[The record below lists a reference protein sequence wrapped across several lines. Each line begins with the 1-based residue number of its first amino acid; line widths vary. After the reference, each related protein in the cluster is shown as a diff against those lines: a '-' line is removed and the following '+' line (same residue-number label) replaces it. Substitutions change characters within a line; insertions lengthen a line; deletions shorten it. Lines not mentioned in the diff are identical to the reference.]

1 VSLAPQRC
9 QAQTVYNLAP
19 QVTAP
24 GDNHRSDAPQDGSSV
39 YRTARLLISCPDRP
53 GIVAAVSSFLFE
65 HGANIVSSDQHSTD
79 PEGGRFFMR
88 MEFSTAGM
96 DLQRDRLEAAFE
108 QDVADRFEMS
118 WRMSHPGDRKRM
130 AILVSRY
137 EHCVLDLLWRW
148 RRGSLDADV
157 VLVASNH
164 PDLEDDV
171 RSFGVPFHHVPAPT
185 DGKPRA
191 EEALLELLVG
201 EVDLVVLA
209 RYMQILSG
217 GFLDRVGVPLINI
230 HHSFLPAF
238 AGPDPHREAYDTGV
252 KIIGATAHYVVEELD
267 AGPIIEQDT
276 ARVSHRDSVADLTR
290 LGEDIERT
298 VLARAVALHLADRT
312 LVHANKTIV
321 F

>member
-1 VSLAPQRC
+1 MPE
-9 QAQTVYNLAP
+9 
-19 QVTAP
+19 
-24 GDNHRSDAPQDGSSV
+24 DGLSV
-39 YRTARLLISCPDRP
+39 YRNARLLVSCPDRP

-88 MEFSTAGM
+88 MEFSTAEM
-96 DLQRDRLEAAFE
+96 DLARDELEASFE
-108 QDVADRFEMS
+108 QEVADRFEMR

-171 RSFGVPFHHVPAPT
+171 RSFGVPYHHVPAPP
-185 DGKPRA
+185 DGKA
-191 EEALLELLVG
+191 ESEERLLELLAG
-201 EVDLVVLA
+201 NVDVVVLA

-217 GFLDRVGVPLINI
+217 NFLDRIGVPLINI

-238 AGPDPHREAYDTGV
+238 AGPDPHREAYEAGV

-267 AGPIIEQDT
+267 AGPIIEQDV
-276 ARVSHRDSVADLTR
+276 ARVSHRESVADLTR

-298 VLARAVALHLADRT
+298 VLARAVAMHLEDRT
-312 LVHANKTIV
+312 LVHGNKTIV

>member
-1 VSLAPQRC
+1 MTTSGENSP
-9 QAQTVYNLAP
+9 
-19 QVTAP
+19 
-24 GDNHRSDAPQDGSSV
+24 SDEPQDGVSV

-88 MEFSTAGM
+88 MEFATSDM
-96 DLQRDRLEAAFE
+96 DLERDRLEAAFE
-108 QDVADRFEMS
+108 QEIADRFEMR

-171 RSFGVPFHHVPAPT
+171 RSFGVPFHHVPVPP
-185 DGKPRA
+185 DGKPEA

-217 GFLDRVGVPLINI
+217 GFLDRIAVPLINI

-238 AGPDPHREAYDTGV
+238 AGPDPHREAYESGV

-276 ARVSHRDSVADLTR
+276 ARVSHRDSVPDLTR

>member
-1 VSLAPQRC
+1 MTPEA
-9 QAQTVYNLAP
+9 
-19 QVTAP
+19 
-24 GDNHRSDAPQDGSSV
+24 G
-39 YRTARLLISCPDRP
+39 TARLLISCPDRP
-53 GIVAAVSSFLFE
+53 GIVAAVSGFLFR

-88 MEFSTAGM
+88 MEFSTEAM
-96 DLQRDRLEAAFE
+96 DLRGDELEAAFRL
-108 QDVADRFEMS
+108 DVAERHEMS
-118 WRMSHPGDRKRM
+118 WRMSHPGDRKRV

-148 RRGSLDADV
+148 RRGSLEGDV

-171 RSFGVPFHHVPAPT
+171 RSFGVPYHHVPVPP
-185 DGKPRA
+185 DGKREA
-191 EEALLELLVG
+191 EERLLELLAG
-201 EVDLVVLA
+201 KVDLVVLA

-217 GFLDRVGVPLINI
+217 DFLDRVGAPLINI

-238 AGPDPHREAYDTGV
+238 AGQNPHQEAYERGV
-252 KIIGATAHYVVEELD
+252 KIIGATAHYVIEELD
-267 AGPIIEQDT
+267 AGPIIAQDVT
-276 ARVSHRDSVADLTR
+276 PVSHRESVEDLTR

-298 VLARAVALHLADRT
+298 VLARAVTVHLEDRT
-312 LVHANKTIV
+312 LVHENKTIV

>member
-1 VSLAPQRC
+1 MPTTGDKQPSQGAP
-9 QAQTVYNLAP
+9 
-19 QVTAP
+19 
-24 GDNHRSDAPQDGSSV
+24 DGPSV
-39 YRTARLLISCPDRP
+39 YRNARLLISCPDRP
-53 GIVAAVSSFLFE
+53 GIVAAVSSFLFS

-88 MEFSTAGM
+88 MEFSTTGM
-96 DLQRDRLEAAFE
+96 DLAGDDLEAAFA
-108 QDVADRFEMS
+108 QDVGDRFEMS

-164 PDLEDDV
+164 PDLEEDV
-171 RSFGVPFHHVPAPT
+171 RSFGVPYRHVPVRP
-185 DGKPRA
+185 DGKAQA
-191 EEALLELLVG
+191 EEDLLELLAG
-201 EVDLVVLA
+201 NVDLVVLA

-217 GFLDRVGVPLINI
+217 DFLDRIGAPLINI

-238 AGPDPHREAYDTGV
+238 AGPDPHQEAYDKGV

-267 AGPIIEQDT
+267 AGPIIEQDV
-276 ARVSHRDSVADLTR
+276 ARVSHRESVADLTR

-298 VLARAVALHLADRT
+298 VLARAVAMHLEDRT
-312 LVHANKTIV
+312 LIHENKTIV

>member
-1 VSLAPQRC
+1 MTPEA
-9 QAQTVYNLAP
+9 
-19 QVTAP
+19 
-24 GDNHRSDAPQDGSSV
+24 G
-39 YRTARLLISCPDRP
+39 TARLLISCPDRP
-53 GIVAAVSSFLFE
+53 GIVAAVSGFLFR

-88 MEFSTAGM
+88 MEFSTEGM
-96 DLQRDRLEAAFE
+96 DLHGDELEAAFRL
-108 QDVADRFEMS
+108 DVAERHEMS
-118 WRMSHPGDRKRM
+118 WRMSHPGDRKRV

-148 RRGSLDADV
+148 RRGSLEGDV

-171 RSFGVPFHHVPAPT
+171 RSFGVPYHHVPVPPN
-185 DGKPRA
+185 GKREA
-191 EEALLELLVG
+191 EERLLELLAG
-201 EVDLVVLA
+201 KVDLVVLA

-217 GFLDRVGVPLINI
+217 DFLDRVGAPLINI

-238 AGPDPHREAYDTGV
+238 AGQNPHQEAYERGV
-252 KIIGATAHYVVEELD
+252 KIIGASAHYVIEELD
-267 AGPIIEQDT
+267 AGPIIAQDVT
-276 ARVSHRDSVADLTR
+276 PVSHRESVEDLTR

-298 VLARAVALHLADRT
+298 VLARAVTVHLEDRT
-312 LVHANKTIV
+312 LVHENKTIV

>member
-1 VSLAPQRC
+1 MPTAGDNRPSHA
-9 QAQTVYNLAP
+9 
-19 QVTAP
+19 AP
-24 GDNHRSDAPQDGSSV
+24 GGVSV
-39 YRTARLLISCPDRP
+39 YRNARLLISCPDRP

-88 MEFSTAGM
+88 MEFSTAEM
-96 DLQRDRLEAAFE
+96 DLERDRLEAAFQSE
-108 QDVADRFEMS
+108 VAERFEMR

-148 RRGSLDADV
+148 RRGSLEADV

-164 PDLEDDV
+164 PDLEEDV
-171 RSFGVPFHHVPAPT
+171 RAFGVPYHHVPVEP
-185 DGKPRA
+185 DGKRQA
-191 EEALLELLVG
+191 EERLLELLAG
-201 EVDLVVLA
+201 KVDVVVLA
-209 RYMQILSG
+209 RYMQIVSG
-217 GFLDRVGVPLINI
+217 EFLNRIGAPLINI

-238 AGPDPHREAYDTGV
+238 AGPDPHQEAYEKGV

-267 AGPIIEQDT
+267 AGPIIEQDV
-276 ARVSHRDSVADLTR
+276 ARVSHRESVADLTR

-298 VLARAVALHLADRT
+298 VLARAVAMHLEDRT
-312 LVHANKTIV
+312 LVHENKTIV

>member
-1 VSLAPQRC
+1 MA
-9 QAQTVYNLAP
+9 T
-19 QVTAP
+19 P
-24 GDNHRSDAPQDGSSV
+24 GENRQSDAPQDGGSV

-88 MEFSTAGM
+88 MEFSTAEM
-96 DLQRDRLEAAFE
+96 DLHRDRLEAAFVE
-108 QDVADRFEMS
+108 DIADGFEMR

-148 RRGSLDADV
+148 RRGSLDTDV

-171 RSFGVPFHHVPAPT
+171 SSFGVPFHHVPVPP
-185 DGKPRA
+185 DGKPQA
-191 EEALLELLVG
+191 EEALLGLLAG
-201 EVDLVVLA
+201 EVDVVVLA

-217 GFLDRVGVPLINI
+217 GFLDRIGVPLINI

-238 AGPDPHREAYDTGV
+238 AGPDPHREAYEAGV

-276 ARVSHRDSVADLTR
+276 ARVSHRESVADLTR

>member
-1 VSLAPQRC
+1 MP
-9 QAQTVYNLAP
+9 T
-19 QVTAP
+19 T
-24 GDNHRSDAPQDGSSV
+24 GDSQPSEEMPEGLSV
-39 YRTARLLISCPDRP
+39 YRNARLLISCPDRP

-88 MEFSTAGM
+88 MEFSTADM
-96 DLQRDRLEAAFE
+96 DLDRGPLEAAFRE
-108 QDVADRFEMS
+108 DVAERFEMS

-148 RRGSLDADV
+148 RRGSLEADV

-171 RSFGVPFHHVPAPT
+171 RSFGVPYHHVPVPP
-185 DGKPRA
+185 DDKPQA
-191 EEALLELLVG
+191 EARLLELLAG
-201 EVDLVVLA
+201 EVDVVVLA

-217 GFLDRVGVPLINI
+217 DFLDRVGVPLINI

-238 AGPDPHREAYDTGV
+238 AGPDPHREAYDKGV

-267 AGPIIEQDT
+267 AGPIIEQDV
-276 ARVSHRDSVADLTR
+276 ARVSHRESVADLTR
-290 LGEDIERT
+290 LGEDIERA
-298 VLARAVALHLADRT
+298 VLARAVAMHLEDRT
-312 LVHANKTIV
+312 LVHENKTIV

>member
-1 VSLAPQRC
+1 MP
-9 QAQTVYNLAP
+9 T
-19 QVTAP
+19 P
-24 GDNHRSDAPQDGSSV
+24 GDKQPSDTPQDGISV
-39 YRTARLLISCPDRP
+39 YRNARLLISCPDRP

-65 HGANIVSSDQHSTD
+65 HGANIVTSDQHSTD

-88 MEFSTAGM
+88 MEFSTAEM
-96 DLQRDRLEAAFE
+96 DLDRDQLEAAFK
-108 QDVADRFEMS
+108 QDVADRFEMR
-118 WRMSHPGDRKRM
+118 WRMSHPGDRKRI

-171 RSFGVPFHHVPAPT
+171 RSFGVPYHHVPVPP
-185 DGKPRA
+185 DGKSQA
-191 EEALLELLVG
+191 EETLLELLRG
-201 EVDLVVLA
+201 KVDLVVLA

-238 AGPDPHREAYDTGV
+238 AGPDPHQEAYDKGV

-267 AGPIIEQDT
+267 AGPIIEQDV
-276 ARVSHRDSVADLTR
+276 ARVSHRESVEELER
-290 LGEDIERT
+290 IGQDIERV
-298 VLARAVALHLADRT
+298 VLARAVKSHLEDRV
-312 LVHANKTIV
+312 LVYENRTVV

>member
-1 VSLAPQRC
+1 MPTS
-9 QAQTVYNLAP
+9 
-19 QVTAP
+19 
-24 GDNHRSDAPQDGSSV
+24 GDNPQSGTPQDGLSV
-39 YRTARLLISCPDRP
+39 YRNARLLVSCPDRP

-88 MEFSTAGM
+88 MEFSTAEM
-96 DLQRDRLEAAFE
+96 DLDGDRLEAAFK
-108 QDVADRFEMS
+108 QDVAERFEMR

-171 RSFGVPFHHVPAPT
+171 RSFGVPFEHVPVPP
-185 DGKPRA
+185 DGKPQA
-191 EEALLELLVG
+191 EETLLELLVG
-201 EVDLVVLA
+201 KVDLVVLA

-217 GFLDRVGVPLINI
+217 GFLERIGVPLINI

-238 AGPDPHREAYDTGV
+238 AGPNPHQEAYDKGV

-267 AGPIIEQDT
+267 TGPIIEQDV
-276 ARVSHRDSVADLTR
+276 ARVSHRESVADLTR

-298 VLARAVALHLADRT
+298 VLARAVAMHLEDRT
-312 LVHANKTIV
+312 LVYENKTIV

>member
-1 VSLAPQRC
+1 
-9 QAQTVYNLAP
+9 
-19 QVTAP
+19 VTTP
-24 GDNHRSDAPQDGSSV
+24 GDKDQPDTPQDDGSV

-88 MEFSTAGM
+88 MEFSTEQM
-96 DLQRDRLEAAFE
+96 DLRRDRLEAAFE
-108 QDVADRFEMS
+108 QDIANRFEMS

-148 RRGSLDADV
+148 RRGSLDADI

-164 PDLEDDV
+164 PDLEADV
-171 RSFGVPFHHVPAPT
+171 RSFGVPFHHVPVPP
-185 DGKPRA
+185 DGKPQA
-191 EEALLELLVG
+191 EEALLELLLG
-201 EVDLVVLA
+201 EVDVVVLA

-217 GFLDRVGVPLINI
+217 GFLDRIGVPLINI

-238 AGPDPHREAYDTGV
+238 AGSDPHQEAYDKGV

-267 AGPIIEQDT
+267 AGPIIEQDV
-276 ARVSHRDSVADLTR
+276 ARVSHRESVADLTR

-298 VLARAVALHLADRT
+298 VLARAVAMHLEDRT
-312 LVHANKTIV
+312 LVHENKTIV

>member
-1 VSLAPQRC
+1 MYPSGVNPTPDPPSDGIS
-9 QAQTVYNLAP
+9 VYN
-19 QVTAP
+19 
-24 GDNHRSDAPQDGSSV
+24 N
-39 YRTARLLISCPDRP
+39 ARLLISCPDRP
-53 GIVAAVSSFLFE
+53 GIVAAVSSFLFR

-88 MEFSTAGM
+88 MEFSTAEM
-96 DLQRDRLEAAFE
+96 ELERDRLDATFSDE
-108 QDVADRFEMS
+108 VAKPFAMD

-148 RRGSLDADV
+148 RRGSLGAEV

-164 PDLEDDV
+164 PDLENDV
-171 RSFGVPFHHVPAPT
+171 RSFGVPFHHVPVSQE
-185 DGKPRA
+185 GKGES
-191 EEALLELLVG
+191 EERLLELLAG
-201 EVDLVVLA
+201 KVDVVVLA

-217 GFLDRVGVPLINI
+217 EFLERVGVPLINI

-238 AGPDPHREAYDTGV
+238 AGPDPHREAYEKGV

-267 AGPIIEQDT
+267 AGPIIEQDV
-276 ARVSHRDSVADLTR
+276 ARVSHRESVPDLTR

-298 VLARAVALHLADRT
+298 VLARAVAMHLEDRT
-312 LVHANKTIV
+312 LVYENKTIV

>member
-1 VSLAPQRC
+1 MP
-9 QAQTVYNLAP
+9 T
-19 QVTAP
+19 P
-24 GDNHRSDAPQDGSSV
+24 GDNLPSDAPQDGLSV
-39 YRTARLLISCPDRP
+39 YRNARLLISCPDRP

-65 HGANIVSSDQHSTD
+65 HGANIISSDQHSTD

-88 MEFSTAGM
+88 MEFSTAEM
-96 DLQRDRLEAAFE
+96 DLDRDQLEAAFKE
-108 QDVADRFEMS
+108 DVADRFEMR

-148 RRGSLDADV
+148 RRGSLEADV

-164 PDLEDDV
+164 PDLEGDV
-171 RSFGVPFHHVPAPT
+171 RSFGVPYHHVPVPP
-185 DGKPRA
+185 DGKPQA
-191 EEALLELLVG
+191 EETLLDLLMG
-201 EVDLVVLA
+201 KVDLVVLA
-209 RYMQILSG
+209 RYMQVLSG
-217 GFLDRVGVPLINI
+217 GFLDRIGVPLINI

-238 AGPDPHREAYDTGV
+238 AGPDPHQEAYDKGV

-267 AGPIIEQDT
+267 AGPIIEQDV
-276 ARVSHRDSVADLTR
+276 ARVSHRESVADLTR

-298 VLARAVALHLADRT
+298 VLARAVAMHLEDRT
-312 LVHANKTIV
+312 LVYENKTIV

>member
-1 VSLAPQRC
+1 MYPSGDN
-9 QAQTVYNLAP
+9 QTPDPPLDGNSVYN
-19 QVTAP
+19 
-24 GDNHRSDAPQDGSSV
+24 N
-39 YRTARLLISCPDRP
+39 ARLLISCPDRP
-53 GIVAAVSSFLFE
+53 GIVAAVSSFLFR

-88 MEFSTAGM
+88 MEFSTAEM
-96 DLQRDRLEAAFE
+96 DLEREGLETAFAE
-108 QDVADRFEMS
+108 EVGKPFAMD

-148 RRGSLDADV
+148 RRGSLGADI

-164 PDLEDDV
+164 PDLESDV
-171 RSFGVPFHHVPAPT
+171 RSFGVPFHHVPVPP
-185 DGKPRA
+185 DGKPES
-191 EEALLELLVG
+191 EERLLELLAG
-201 EVDLVVLA
+201 QVDVVVLA

-217 GFLDRVGVPLINI
+217 DFLERVGVPLINI

-238 AGPDPHREAYDTGV
+238 AGPDPHREAYEKGV

-267 AGPIIEQDT
+267 AGPIIEQDV
-276 ARVSHRDSVADLTR
+276 ARVSHRESVADLTR

-298 VLARAVALHLADRT
+298 VLARAVAMHLEDRT
-312 LVHANKTIV
+312 LIDENKTIV

>member
-1 VSLAPQRC
+1 
-9 QAQTVYNLAP
+9 
-19 QVTAP
+19 VTSP
-24 GDNHRSDAPQDGSSV
+24 GDNRQSDTPQYGSSV
-39 YRTARLLISCPDRP
+39 YRTARLLISCADRP

-88 MEFSTAGM
+88 MEFSTAEM
-96 DLQRDRLEAAFE
+96 DLHRDRLEAAFQRE
-108 QDVADRFEMS
+108 IADRFEMR

-148 RRGSLDADV
+148 RRGSLDTDV
-157 VLVASNH
+157 VMVVSNH
-164 PDLEDDV
+164 PDLGDDV
-171 RSFGVPFHHVPAPT
+171 SSFGVPFHHVPVPP
-185 DGKPRA
+185 DGKREA
-191 EEALLELLVG
+191 EEALLELLAG

-238 AGPDPHREAYDTGV
+238 AGPDPYREAYETGV

-276 ARVSHRDSVADLTR
+276 ARVSHRDSVAELTQ

>member
-1 VSLAPQRC
+1 MAASQR
-9 QAQTVYNLAP
+9 
-19 QVTAP
+19 
-24 GDNHRSDAPQDGSSV
+24 
-39 YRTARLLISCPDRP
+39 RTARLLISCPDRP
-53 GIVAAVSSFLFE
+53 GIVAAVSSFLFR

-88 MEFSTAGM
+88 MEFSTADM
-96 DLQRDRLEAAFE
+96 DLAAAELEEAFRL
-108 QDVADRFEMS
+108 DVADSFDMR
-118 WRMSHPGDRKRM
+118 WRISHPEDRKRM
-130 AILVSRY
+130 SILVSRY

-148 RRGSLDADV
+148 RRGTLDADL

-171 RSFGVPFHHVPAPT
+171 RSFGVPFEHVPVPPG
-185 DGKPRA
+185 GKA
-191 EEALLELLVG
+191 QSEARLLELLAG
-201 EVDLVVLA
+201 KVDLVVLA

-217 GFLDRVGVPLINI
+217 DFLERIGVPLINI

-238 AGPDPHREAYDTGV
+238 AGPDPHREAYEKGV

-267 AGPIIEQDT
+267 GGPIIEQDT
-276 ARVSHRDSVADLTR
+276 ARVSHRESVADLTR

-312 LVHANKTIV
+312 LVHENKTIV